1 MTLILTLTL
10 LVVIVTL
17 GRGGDAPWATL
28 VLELGAAA
36 CVLTL
41 TLRTLFA
48 SRNEA
53 SARARRHRAWKRMP
67 FHVRHPGLGRWLT
80 RRALAPDIEIVLPG
94 EGAGEAIELDVGRYY
109 YFRGIPLKRTGL
121 GIPLVLITA
130 WIPLGLIPLGSDV
143 LASVSPEAHRWWSGS
158 LELAGESLTSAP
170 WSLAPFVTFRA
181 IWLWFAVCAVFVLAL
196 RFARDV
202 EGSVRLGFLLL
213 VAGALS
219 GALGV
224 AQWLLEFQ
232 SMLARSPGA
241 LRATGTFGNPN
252 HYAAYQS
259 MLLFVSLGWLSSYR
273 ERKKRGG
280 RGPWDHHA
288 LAFIAGLGVFL
299 CGLGLIMSL
308 SRSGLAFS
316 FAGCIV
322 WIGLTSV
329 RKERRGSGTSR
340 RALLAL
346 ALAMAGIVVWIGI
359 QPLLGRFQP
368 ETLEQ
373 DWLKEYGRVA
383 VWRDSLPAVGDYWL
397 TGSGLSSFR
406 YVGAAYRSFGGQIF
420 YSWAHNDY
428 LQLAIELGLPGF
440 LLLLW
445 MGVAVVSSTRRVRAD
460 LVNDTDLLHLH
471 AGYVA
476 AVSTVALHSFTDFS
490 LHLPANFALFA
501 VVLAAAVALEPR
513 NAQRTSSRIPP
524 RSLRTSL
531 ARGG

>member
-1 MTLILTLTL
+1 MTLVLTL

-17 GRGGDAPWATL
+17 GRGGYAPWATL
-28 VLELGAAA
+28 ILELGAAA

-48 SRNEA
+48 SKDEA

-80 RRALAPDIEIVLPG
+80 RRAPAPDIEIVLPG
-94 EGAGEAIELDVGRYY
+94 EGDGEAIELDVGRYC

-121 GIPLVLITA
+121 RIPLVLITA
-130 WIPLGLIPLGSDV
+130 WIPLGLIPLGGDV
-143 LASVSPEAHRWWSGS
+143 LASVSPEVHRWWSGS

-181 IWLWFAVCAVFVLAL
+181 IWLWFAVLAVFVLAL
-196 RFARDV
+196 RFARDA

-232 SMLARSPGA
+232 SLFGREPEA

-259 MLLFVSLGWLSSYR
+259 MLIFVGLGWLSSYR
-273 ERKKRGG
+273 ERKKSGG
-280 RGPWDHHA
+280 RGGPWDHHA
-288 LAFIAGLGVFL
+288 LAFIAGIGVFL

-308 SRSGLAFS
+308 SRSGLAFGL
-316 FAGCIV
+316 AGCGV
-322 WIGLTSV
+322 WIWLTSMST
-329 RKERRGSGTSR
+329 ERRGSGTSR
-340 RALLAL
+340 RALFAL
-346 ALAMAGIVVWIGI
+346 ALAMAGIVAWIGI
-359 QPLLGRFQP
+359 QPLLGRFHV

-373 DWLKEYGRVA
+373 DWLTEQGRIA

-428 LQLAIELGLPGF
+428 LQLAIELGLPGL

-445 MGVAVVSSTRRVRAD
+445 IGAGVVASTRRVRAD
-460 LVNDTDLLHLH
+460 LVHDTDLLHLH

-476 AVSTVALHSFTDFS
+476 AVVTVALHSFTDFS

-513 NAQRTSSRIPP
+513 DAQRTAERIPP
-524 RSLRTSL
+524 RSHRTSL